1 MSPEQLLVTLYD
13 SYRASVS
20 LNGERIRIEAPRGF
34 LTPNVREALERHK
47 DCLRSLIMHVEDYRA
62 HLRSASPASADLGC
76 PARLI
81 DELGP
86 VLATAVRQAVGR
98 KQVEKLRHV

>member
-1 MSPEQLLVTLYD
+1 
-13 SYRASVS
+13 
-20 LNGERIRIEAPRGF
+20 
-34 LTPNVREALERHK
+34 
-47 DCLRSLIMHVEDYRA
+47 MHVEDYRA